1 MKYILNNFVVLATL
15 IGIIGNMGVSAV
27 IRNIN
32 VDRSVN
38 LEEAG
43 SNLVIFQTQIAF
55 AVEGLSQYYYY
66 AIAKDYEWSFVAL
79 QITTEDPYNPGSTL
93 TLKYDKLDSLP
104 ADFDGTFEA
113 GALENIIV
121 HRIELQDFQMK
132 GSDNKKMVVREFHKG
147 RREPYPKVI
156 RVYEK

>member
-15 IGIIGNMGVSAV
+15 IGIIGAS
-27 IRNIN
+27 ITNIN

-43 SNLVIFQTQIAF
+43 SNLVIFQTQIEF

-79 QITTEDPYNPGSTL
+79 QITTNDPYNPGSTL

-104 ADFDGTFEA
+104 ANFDGDIKTED
-113 GALENIIV
+113 LDNIIV
-121 HRIELQDFQMK
+121 YRIELQDF
-132 GSDNKKMVVREFHKG
+132 
-147 RREPYPKVI
+147 
-156 RVYEK
+156 